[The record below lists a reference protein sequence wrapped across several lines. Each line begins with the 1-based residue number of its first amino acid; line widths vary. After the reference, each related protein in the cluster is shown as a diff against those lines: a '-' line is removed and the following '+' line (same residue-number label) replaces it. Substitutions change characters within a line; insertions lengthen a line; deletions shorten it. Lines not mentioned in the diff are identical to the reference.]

1 MRDRS
6 PLLLAVLPFLFVL
19 HCSSQSPAV
28 VESDGGTG
36 GPGGPDL
43 AVLMDPHGPRILSLG
58 TSVKQVTQGESA
70 RFVAVITHP
79 DGLDN
84 LAGGQLTS
92 PDGAIKYGAFQADHQ
107 GSYTLDLSWALLHQ
121 TQPIGFASEEMRS
134 FIAEFFD
141 MQGHKTAQSL
151 SLRLHCNGKNA
162 CDGVCLAQ
170 GDRCSGGSANLCISG
185 LCKPGCFIDGA
196 LAMTDANNPDPDH
209 GLCLACKPKS
219 NDHDWTQASSGT
231 TCGTNKKCNNGDC
244 GNAFSR
250 RTITGFTYPI
260 DVWGSSASNVYAIG
274 RDFSSNVYLINSTDG
289 GMSWQTASGKVPF
302 GYYESMWGTGTS
314 TLYLA
319 GSSGVIAKTT
329 NGGTSWT
336 TLTTGVTAS
345 LRQIWGSSGSDV
357 WAVGSGGTVLR
368 STDGGTT
375 WQKLTVPSAFAAKE
389 LTAVWGSSSTDV
401 YIGTETGAVLRTTN
415 SGATFTT
422 IKTKHDDYVTA
433 IWGSGKSDVYVTA
446 NSGVS
451 RSTDSGA
458 TWTDVSPTLAG
469 NPSAIWGSSSGEV
482 YLATASTLWRSTNSG
497 KSWYRQY
504 LNSSDSIS
512 HIWGSGASDVFT
524 VTSYSVLHFP

>member
-6 PLLLAVLPFLFVL
+6 PLLLGVLPFLFFL
-19 HCSSQSPAV
+19 NCSSQSPAA
-28 VESDGGTG
+28 VENDGGTG

-58 TSVKQVTQGESA
+58 TSVKQLTQGESA

-107 GSYTLDLSWALLHQ
+107 GSYTLDLSWSLLQQ

-170 GDRCSGGSANLCISG
+170 GDRCSGGTANLCISG

-196 LAMTDANNPDPDH
+196 LTMTDASSPDPDR
-209 GLCLACKPKS
+209 GICLACKPKS
-219 NDHDWTQASSGT
+219 DDHGWTQAGSGT
-231 TCGTNKKCNNGDC
+231 SCGTNKKCSQGDC
-244 GNAFSR
+244 GNAFMR
-250 RTITGFTYPI
+250 QTISALPYTV
-260 DVWGSSASNVYAIG
+260 DVWGSGASNVYVLG
-274 RDFSSNVYLINSTDG
+274 RGFGSELYLVNSTDG
-289 GMSWQTASGKVPF
+289 GASWKTATGAVPY
-302 GYYESMWGTGTS
+302 GPMSMWGTGMS

-319 GSSGVIAKTT
+319 GYSGLIVKTV

-336 TLTTGVTAS
+336 TLTTGVTAT
-345 LRQIWGSSGSDV
+345 LKQIWGSSSSDL
-357 WAVGSGGTVLR
+357 WAVGSGGTVVR

-375 WQKLTVPSAFAAKE
+375 WQKLSVPTAFVAKE
-389 LTAVWGSSSTDV
+389 LTSVWGSSASDV

-415 SGATFTT
+415 GGATFTT
-422 IKTKHDDYVTA
+422 IKTKHDDYVVEV
-433 IWGSGKSDVYVTA
+433 WGSGKSDVYVAA

-458 TWTDVSPTLAG
+458 TWTDVTPALAG
-469 NPSAIWGSSSGEV
+469 GVSTLWGSGAGDV
-482 YLATASTLWRSTNSG
+482 YLAAGGQLWRSTNSG

-504 LNSSDSIS
+504 LNSTDSIS
-512 HIWGSGASDVFT
+512 RMWGSGAGDVYA
-524 VTSYSVLHFP
+524 VTTYGVLHFP